1 MTRGIYTKWIIG
13 AALLLLIVACG
24 CILYYQHSTS
34 EDKQAAEQAD
44 KLLKQWEADKAKQ
57 TTTAEKEE
65 TNTPAESI
73 TPTAEK
79 PTDKIGEGT
88 ETNTDKST
96 KPVNIATPEQA
107 NTEEVKVSPHG
118 FGEYPEIPEDFPGK
132 ENIEWGKDSA
142 GIEIINRVL
151 IKLWTEGEK
160 NFRGGSTY
168 KSKVYPHYNDTIY
181 VKFRYAKNA
190 DGEIIGRSSHK
201 KSGPHVDWSAVKDW
215 SNPPP
220 HIRILDLETS
230 GIDPYQYLNLPYK
243 KGDN

>member
-1 MTRGIYTKWIIG
+1 MTRSIYTKWIIG
-13 AALLLLIVACG
+13 AACLLLIFAGACYW
-24 CILYYQHSTS
+24 YYQHTTAA
-34 EDKQAAEQAD
+34 DKQAAEQTD
-44 KLLKQWEADKAKQ
+44 KLLKEWKADKAK
-57 TTTAEKEE
+57 TPTIADKEV
-65 TNTPAESI
+65 TNTSAES
-73 TPTAEK
+73 TQNTAEK
-79 PTDKIGEGT
+79 PTHKINEET

-96 KPVNIATPEQA
+96 EPVNIATSEQED
-107 NTEEVKVSPHG
+107 TEEVKVSPHG

-160 NFRGGSTY
+160 NFIGGSTHRG
-168 KSKVYPHYNDTIY
+168 KVYPHYNDTVY

-190 DGEIIGRSSHK
+190 DGEIIGSSSHK
-201 KSGPHVDWSAVKDW
+201 KSGPHVDWSAIKDW

-230 GIDPYQYLNLPYK
+230 GIDPYQYLKLPYK